1 MRFELNVENQ
11 NVFLNFENNW
21 CSLSVDVGFEAHLM
35 IFVNRHVSN
44 RYLAN
49 VFNDFEFQIEPSFL
63 RIVGV
68 QMQCQRACALIDI
81 SSFLEIEVV
90 QNASGQA
97 FWVHC

>member
-44 RYLAN
+44 RYLAS
-49 VFNDFEFQIEPSFL
+49 VFNDFEFQIEPNFWFN
-63 RIVGV
+63 V
-68 QMQCQRACALIDI
+68 
-81 SSFLEIEVV
+81 EILFANFENSWCS
-90 QNASGQA
+90 NAMSAGMC
-97 FWVHC
+97 FD